1 MSFINEMEQNDDLTF
16 TLSIDSVK
24 ELPFQKYMKDFTFI
38 VNNQEFKT
46 SRYVADLISPII
58 RNYHSVDETID
69 SYVIT
74 TIKTSENLDFSTV
87 LSLVSFSPQKLNEET
102 SEFFREI
109 FLKLGNKKEYLKLMP
124 SYSEEITVDNV
135 FDRIDS
141 KQKFYDKIDNEIQK
155 VTQDHESIYDEKIL
169 DQEVDF
175 ISSHFFEIDQNKVKN
190 LDQNIIEKT
199 SKRQS
204 SNRR

>member
-1 MSFINEMEQNDDLTF
+1 MNF

-109 FLKLGNKKEYLKLMP
+109 FL
-124 SYSEEITVDNV
+124 IT
-135 FDRIDS
+135 
-141 KQKFYDKIDNEIQK
+141 
-155 VTQDHESIYDEKIL
+155 
-169 DQEVDF
+169 
-175 ISSHFFEIDQNKVKN
+175 KN
-190 LDQNIIEKT
+190 
-199 SKRQS
+199 
-204 SNRR
+204 